1 MRATQWE
8 FRNRTWLFLAIFCIG
23 LSFYWFDPHN
33 SGDVIAGWLRE
44 RVAILHLNRQRAI
57 VRGIFLVAAFVV
69 GVGAMIRTWAGA
81 YIRANVLQDSKVRTE
96 KLVAD
101 GPFRYTRNPL
111 YLGILIGVFGAGV
124 MCSPVG
130 WAVQVG
136 LAIAL
141 LYRLIGREEG
151 ELLNTHSESF
161 LAYCRA
167 VPRLFP
173 AIKPRVAS
181 SGARPHWRE
190 GFAVQL
196 AWWGIALA
204 NVTWPVTLQPALA
217 YAVAGAGF
225 VLFIGQKYV
234 LKAYARPVST
244 VKDIR

>member
-8 FRNRTWLFLAIFCIG
+8 FRNRTWLLLAIFCIG
-23 LSFYWFDPHN
+23 LAFYWLDPHN
-33 SGDVIAGWLRE
+33 SGELIGAWLRR
-44 RVAILHLNRQRAI
+44 RVAFLHLNRQQTV
-57 VRGIFLVAAFVV
+57 VRGIFLLAAVVV
-69 GVGAMIRTWAGA
+69 GIGAMIRTWTGA
-81 YIRANVLQDSKVRTE
+81 YIRANVLQDSKIRTE

-136 LAIAL
+136 LAIVL

-151 ELLNTHSESF
+151 ELLGTHSDSF
-161 LAYCRA
+161 LAYCLA

-173 AIKPRVAS
+173 AMKPCVAS

-196 AWWGIALA
+196 GWWGIALA
-204 NVTWPVTLQPALA
+204 NLTWAITLRPSLA
-217 YAVAGAGF
+217 FAVGWAGF
-225 VLFIGQKYV
+225 GLFLVQKFV
-234 LKAYARPVST
+234 LKAYSPPMATP
-244 VKDIR
+244 KDG